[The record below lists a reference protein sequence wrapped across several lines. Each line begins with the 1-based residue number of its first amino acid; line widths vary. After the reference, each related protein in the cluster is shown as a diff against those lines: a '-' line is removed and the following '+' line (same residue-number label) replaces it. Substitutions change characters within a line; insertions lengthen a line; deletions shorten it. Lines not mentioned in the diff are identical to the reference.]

1 MSVRDLEP
9 DGSPPGCSLLDL
21 ATSSAGEVPSVT
33 LGCCHLA
40 GAQISPQVEQGF
52 GLLSSQIKA
61 VSRASGRELG
71 LQMSISDMPH
81 HSPGSF
87 VSCPP
92 ANASLFLS
100 KSSPREG
107 AAPKQLCEGRG
118 GNTKEAGIS
127 LAGLDRKELS
137 KYWSQGLWE
146 YAQLLELGVCYQPQT
161 CLIPLLGTGLSQ
173 RESQKHF
180 LSA

>member
-9 DGSPPGCSLLDL
+9 DGSPPGCSLPDL

-33 LGCCHLA
+33 LGRCHLA
-40 GAQISPQVEQGF
+40 GAQISPQGVEQGF

-81 HSPGSF
+81 HSPASF

-92 ANASLFLS
+92 ADASLFLS

-107 AAPKQLCEGRG
+107 AAPKQLCEGGEGTVRRLESAWQGQIERNSASIGLRDCGSMLSSWGWGCVINHKRVLSHCLARG
-118 GNTKEAGIS
+118 FH
-127 LAGLDRKELS
+127 
-137 KYWSQGLWE
+137 
-146 YAQLLELGVCYQPQT
+146 
-161 CLIPLLGTGLSQ
+161 
-173 RESQKHF
+173 RENHKSIF
-180 LSA
+180 